1 MLNKDELAL
10 LERQLPFFGGLTEGQ
25 KELIRNN
32 TFRNQFAK
40 GKLVYSADAECLGVL
55 LVRSGELRVYILSED
70 GREVTLYRLQA
81 GDTCV
86 LSAGCILKCI
96 RFDVNIVAEQDT
108 EVLIV
113 NIAAFGRLVKERP
126 EVENFS
132 LRNTVER
139 FSEVMEA
146 MEQMLF
152 YSMER
157 RLANFLLTELDRSGG
172 SVLKLTHEQIA
183 KYIGSAREVVSRQLK
198 VFQEEGLIAQSR
210 GTIRILNEKGLE
222 DSL

>member
-10 LERQLPFFGGLTEGQ
+10 LGRQLPFFEGLTEGQ

>member
-1 MLNKDELAL
+1 MLNKDELGIVG
-10 LERQLPFFGGLTEGQ
+10 RHLPFFEGLTEGQ

-32 TFRNQFAK
+32 TFRNKFAK
-40 GKLVYSADAECLGVL
+40 GELVYSADAECLGVL

-96 RFDVNIVAEQDT
+96 RFDVSIVAEQDT

-152 YSMER
+152 FSMER
-157 RLANFLLTELDRSGG
+157 RLGNFLLTELDRSGG

-222 DSL
+222 DYL